1 MKNYSNEIIDKIGLI
16 KEIIVS
22 RSILRN
28 IRDNIQ
34 WEVDIDSDRINGKI
48 YEITLYLKVID
59 QDCSECD
66 FEPEGI
72 LEEIHKYQKSIY
84 NSISKITFDQN
95 LNMVKGSGSL
105 RGITVSEVNYARD
118 TISIEYGIFI
128 DIEKEYNW

>member
-59 QDCSECD
+59 QDCNECD